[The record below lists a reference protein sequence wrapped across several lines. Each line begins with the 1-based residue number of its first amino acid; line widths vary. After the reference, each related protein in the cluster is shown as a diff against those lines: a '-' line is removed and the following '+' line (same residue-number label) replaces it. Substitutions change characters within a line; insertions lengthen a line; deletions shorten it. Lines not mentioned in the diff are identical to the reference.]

1 VKAAL
6 RWCLYSLFAQAD
18 DVEGVIQALKLKD
31 FVLVGHSMGGK
42 IAQIFAGRRPDG
54 LRAVVLAAP
63 APPTPLYAPD
73 AQKRSMLASYTT
85 PEAIRDALKVI
96 NHRPLTIAQRL
107 QVTEDSLGGAEAAKV
122 AWVSQGMV
130 LDISKQTDSIT
141 VPVCVIVRSADQVE
155 KEAALREALLPLVP
169 HAKFET
175 IEGVGHLSPLEGPD
189 EVAATISKFLKDL
202 APAGDSWAA
211 ALPAPDRVNRL
222 PAPSNSTAILT
233 SREVPMN
240 PFQKI
245 FDAQKALF
253 ASGVTRTYEWR
264 VEQLDRMARM
274 IRENER
280 RFQEAMA
287 KDFKIASQE
296 YIFETQASAG
306 ETEVQKSQ
314 LKEWMKPVEAPVP
327 RFLAETGH
335 KGMVYREPYGV
346 ALIIGPFN
354 GPLLLL
360 IRPALAALA
369 AGNTCILT
377 LSEAL
382 PATTAV
388 LLDLVPKYF
397 DPSAVTAVPGGKET
411 NTELL
416 KLPNDFIFF
425 TGSTFVGKI
434 VARAAAES
442 LTPVLLELGGMNPA
456 VVDETANIP
465 DAAKKI
471 VWGAMAW
478 GGQWCTSPG
487 YAYVHESV
495 ADAFVAEAK
504 KALLELFGDDPKS
517 NSDYS
522 RIINE
527 RAVDRLAGLID
538 PAKVIAGGKSDR
550 DAHYL
555 DPTLLYPITWD
566 EKIMEDEIFGPIL
579 PILTYK
585 SFDEAMAR
593 MAKPGRP
600 LAGFI
605 FSRDQKTID
614 RFIGELSFGG
624 GGVNLV
630 NVHLFVETMPF
641 GGTGSA
647 GMGRYY
653 GKYGFD
659 ALTHAKS
666 MLISP
671 PDVAI
676 EHLYSP
682 FTDEKNRALQ
692 GWFEY

>member
-1 VKAAL
+1 
-6 RWCLYSLFAQAD
+6 
-18 DVEGVIQALKLKD
+18 
-31 FVLVGHSMGGK
+31 M
-42 IAQIFAGRRPDG
+42 
-54 LRAVVLAAP
+54 
-63 APPTPLYAPD
+63 
-73 AQKRSMLASYTT
+73 
-85 PEAIRDALKVI
+85 
-96 NHRPLTIAQRL
+96 
-107 QVTEDSLGGAEAAKV
+107 
-122 AWVSQGMV
+122 
-130 LDISKQTDSIT
+130 
-141 VPVCVIVRSADQVE
+141 
-155 KEAALREALLPLVP
+155 
-169 HAKFET
+169 
-175 IEGVGHLSPLEGPD
+175 
-189 EVAATISKFLKDL
+189 
-202 APAGDSWAA
+202 
-211 ALPAPDRVNRL
+211 NR
-222 PAPSNSTAILT
+222 
-233 SREVPMN
+233 
-240 PFQKI
+240 FQKI

-274 IRENER
+274 IRENEK
-280 RFQEAMA
+280 RFQVGMA
-287 KDFKIASQE
+287 KDFKTASQE
-296 YIFETQASAG
+296 VIFETQASAG
-306 ETEVQKSQ
+306 ESEVQKSQ
-314 LKEWMKPVEAPVP
+314 LKEWMTPVEAPVP
-327 RFLAETGH
+327 RFLAKTGH
-335 KGMVYREPYGV
+335 KGMIYREPYGV

-369 AGNTCILT
+369 AGNTCVLT

-388 LLDLVPKYF
+388 LLELVPKYF
-397 DPSAVTAVPGGKET
+397 EPSAVTAVAGGKEQ

-416 KLPNDFIFF
+416 KLSFDFIFF

-434 VARAAAES
+434 VARAAAET

-456 VVDETANIP
+456 VVDQTANIP

-487 YAYVHESV
+487 YAYVHESI
-495 ADAFVAEAK
+495 AKEFVAEAK

-527 RAVDRLAGLID
+527 RAVERLASLID
-538 PAKVIAGGKSDR
+538 PSKVIAGGKADPK
-550 DAHYL
+550 AHYL
-555 DPTLLYPITWD
+555 DPTLLYPITWED
-566 EKIMEDEIFGPIL
+566 KIMEDEIFGPIL

-585 SFDEAMAR
+585 TFDEAMTR
-593 MAKPGRP
+593 MAATPHA

-614 RFIGELSFGG
+614 RFIRELSFGG

-647 GMGRYY
+647 GMGHYY

-659 ALTHAKS
+659 ALSHAKS

-682 FTDEKNRALQ
+682 FTNEKNQALR

>member
-1 VKAAL
+1 MNK
-6 RWCLYSLFAQAD
+6 F
-18 DVEGVIQALKLKD
+18 
-31 FVLVGHSMGGK
+31 
-42 IAQIFAGRRPDG
+42 QI
-54 LRAVVLAAP
+54 
-63 APPTPLYAPD
+63 
-73 AQKRSMLASYTT
+73 
-85 PEAIRDALKVI
+85 
-96 NHRPLTIAQRL
+96 
-107 QVTEDSLGGAEAAKV
+107 
-122 AWVSQGMV
+122 
-130 LDISKQTDSIT
+130 
-141 VPVCVIVRSADQVE
+141 
-155 KEAALREALLPLVP
+155 
-169 HAKFET
+169 
-175 IEGVGHLSPLEGPD
+175 
-189 EVAATISKFLKDL
+189 
-202 APAGDSWAA
+202 
-211 ALPAPDRVNRL
+211 
-222 PAPSNSTAILT
+222 
-233 SREVPMN
+233 
-240 PFQKI
+240 I

-253 ASGVTRTYEWR
+253 ASGVTRTYDWR

-274 IRENER
+274 IGENEE
-280 RFQEAMA
+280 RFQKAMA
-287 KDFKIASQE
+287 KDFKTASQE

-327 RFLAETGH
+327 RFLAKTGH
-335 KGMVYREPYGV
+335 KGLVYREPYGV

-382 PATTAV
+382 PATTSV
-388 LLDLVPKYF
+388 LLELVPKYF
-397 DPSAVTAVPGGKET
+397 EPSAVTAVAGGKEP

-416 KLPNDFIFF
+416 KLPFDFIFF
-425 TGSTFVGKI
+425 TGSTVVGKI
-434 VARAAAES
+434 VAKAAAEN

-456 VVDETANIP
+456 VVDATANVP

-471 VWGAMAW
+471 VWGKMAW
-478 GGQWCTSPG
+478 GGQWCTAPG

-495 ADAFVAEAK
+495 AEAFVAEAR
-504 KALLELFGDDPKS
+504 KALVELFGKDPKS

-522 RIINE
+522 RIING
-527 RAVDRLAGLID
+527 RAVERLASLID
-538 PAKVIAGGKSDR
+538 PAKVIAGGKSDP

-555 DPTLLYPITWD
+555 DPTLLYPVTWED
-566 EKIMEDEIFGPIL
+566 KSMKDEIFGPIL

-585 SFDEAMAR
+585 SLDEALKRIA
-593 MAKPGRP
+593 ATPRP
-600 LAGFI
+600 LAGYI

-614 RFIGELSFGG
+614 RFIGQLSFGG
-624 GGVNLV
+624 GGVNVV
-630 NVHLFVETMPF
+630 NVYLFVETMPF
-641 GGTGSA
+641 GGTGAA
-647 GMGRYY
+647 GMGHYY

-682 FTDEKNRALQ
+682 FTDEKNKALK

>member
-1 VKAAL
+1 
-6 RWCLYSLFAQAD
+6 
-18 DVEGVIQALKLKD
+18 
-31 FVLVGHSMGGK
+31 M
-42 IAQIFAGRRPDG
+42 
-54 LRAVVLAAP
+54 
-63 APPTPLYAPD
+63 
-73 AQKRSMLASYTT
+73 
-85 PEAIRDALKVI
+85 
-96 NHRPLTIAQRL
+96 N
-107 QVTEDSLGGAEAAKV
+107 
-122 AWVSQGMV
+122 
-130 LDISKQTDSIT
+130 
-141 VPVCVIVRSADQVE
+141 
-155 KEAALREALLPLVP
+155 
-169 HAKFET
+169 KFQ
-175 IEGVGHLSPLEGPD
+175 
-189 EVAATISKFLKDL
+189 
-202 APAGDSWAA
+202 
-211 ALPAPDRVNRL
+211 N
-222 PAPSNSTAILT
+222 
-233 SREVPMN
+233 
-240 PFQKI
+240 I

-253 ASGVTRTYEWR
+253 ASGVTRTYDWR

-274 IRENER
+274 IGENEE
-280 RFQEAMA
+280 RFQKAMA
-287 KDFKIASQE
+287 KDFKTASQE

-327 RFLAETGH
+327 RFLAKTGH

-382 PATTAV
+382 PATTSV
-388 LLDLVPKYF
+388 LLELVPKYF
-397 DPSAVTAVPGGKET
+397 DPSAVTAVAGGKEP

-416 KLPNDFIFF
+416 KLPFDFIFF
-425 TGSTFVGKI
+425 TGSTVVGKI
-434 VARAAAES
+434 VAKAAAEN

-456 VVDETANIP
+456 IVDATANVP

-471 VWGAMAW
+471 VWGKMAW

-495 ADAFVAEAK
+495 AEAFVAEAR
-504 KALLELFGDDPKS
+504 KALVELFGRDPKS

-522 RIINE
+522 RIING
-527 RAVDRLAGLID
+527 RAVERLASLID
-538 PAKVIAGGKSDR
+538 PAKVIAGGKSDP

-555 DPTLLYPITWD
+555 DPTLLYPVTWED
-566 EKIMEDEIFGPIL
+566 KSMKDEIFGPIL

-585 SFDEAMAR
+585 SLDEALKRIA
-593 MAKPGRP
+593 ATPRP
-600 LAGFI
+600 LAGYI
-605 FSRDQKTID
+605 FSRDQMTID
-614 RFIGELSFGG
+614 RFIGQLSFGG
-624 GGVNLV
+624 GGVNVV
-630 NVHLFVETMPF
+630 NVYLFVETMPF
-641 GGTGSA
+641 GGTGAA
-647 GMGRYY
+647 GMGHYY

-682 FTDEKNRALQ
+682 FTDEKNKALK

>member
-1 VKAAL
+1 
-6 RWCLYSLFAQAD
+6 
-18 DVEGVIQALKLKD
+18 
-31 FVLVGHSMGGK
+31 M
-42 IAQIFAGRRPDG
+42 
-54 LRAVVLAAP
+54 
-63 APPTPLYAPD
+63 
-73 AQKRSMLASYTT
+73 
-85 PEAIRDALKVI
+85 
-96 NHRPLTIAQRL
+96 
-107 QVTEDSLGGAEAAKV
+107 
-122 AWVSQGMV
+122 
-130 LDISKQTDSIT
+130 
-141 VPVCVIVRSADQVE
+141 
-155 KEAALREALLPLVP
+155 
-169 HAKFET
+169 
-175 IEGVGHLSPLEGPD
+175 
-189 EVAATISKFLKDL
+189 
-202 APAGDSWAA
+202 
-211 ALPAPDRVNRL
+211 NR
-222 PAPSNSTAILT
+222 
-233 SREVPMN
+233 
-240 PFQKI
+240 FQKI

-253 ASGVTRTYEWR
+253 ASGITRTYEWR

-274 IRENER
+274 IRENEK

-287 KDFKIASQE
+287 KDFKTASQE
-296 YIFETQASAG
+296 VIFETQASAG

-327 RFLAETGH
+327 RFLAKTGH
-335 KGMVYREPYGV
+335 KGIVYREPYGV

-369 AGNTCILT
+369 AGNTCLLT

-382 PATTAV
+382 PATTDV
-388 LLDLVPKYF
+388 LLDLVPKHF
-397 DPSAVTAVPGGKET
+397 DPAAVTVVAGGREQ

-416 KLPNDFIFF
+416 KLPFDFIFF
-425 TGSTFVGKI
+425 TGSTVVGKI
-434 VARAAAES
+434 VARAAAEN

-456 VVDETANIP
+456 VVDQTANVP

-487 YAYVHESV
+487 YAYVHESI
-495 ADAFVAEAK
+495 AGAFVAEAK
-504 KALLELFGDDPKS
+504 KALLELFGEDPKS

-522 RIINE
+522 RIINA
-527 RAVDRLAGLID
+527 RAVERLASLID
-538 PAKVIAGGKSDR
+538 PAKVIAGGKSDPQS
-550 DAHYL
+550 HYL
-555 DPTLLYPITWD
+555 DPTLLYPITWED
-566 EKIMEDEIFGPIL
+566 KIMEDEIFGPIL
-579 PILTYK
+579 PILTFK
-585 SFDEAMAR
+585 SFDEAMKR
-593 MAKPGRP
+593 MDATPRA

-614 RFIGELSFGG
+614 RFVGELSYGG

-647 GMGRYY
+647 GMGHYY

-659 ALTHAKS
+659 ALSHAKS

-676 EHLYSP
+676 DHLYSP
-682 FTDEKNRALQ
+682 FNDAKNQALK

>member
-1 VKAAL
+1 
-6 RWCLYSLFAQAD
+6 
-18 DVEGVIQALKLKD
+18 
-31 FVLVGHSMGGK
+31 M
-42 IAQIFAGRRPDG
+42 
-54 LRAVVLAAP
+54 
-63 APPTPLYAPD
+63 
-73 AQKRSMLASYTT
+73 
-85 PEAIRDALKVI
+85 
-96 NHRPLTIAQRL
+96 N
-107 QVTEDSLGGAEAAKV
+107 
-122 AWVSQGMV
+122 
-130 LDISKQTDSIT
+130 
-141 VPVCVIVRSADQVE
+141 
-155 KEAALREALLPLVP
+155 
-169 HAKFET
+169 KFQ
-175 IEGVGHLSPLEGPD
+175 
-189 EVAATISKFLKDL
+189 
-202 APAGDSWAA
+202 
-211 ALPAPDRVNRL
+211 N
-222 PAPSNSTAILT
+222 
-233 SREVPMN
+233 
-240 PFQKI
+240 I

-253 ASGVTRTYEWR
+253 ASGITRTYDWR

-274 IRENER
+274 IGENEE
-280 RFQEAMA
+280 RFQKAMA
-287 KDFKIASQE
+287 KDFKTASQE

-327 RFLAETGH
+327 RFLAKTGH

-382 PATTAV
+382 PATTSV
-388 LLDLVPKYF
+388 LLELVPKYF
-397 DPSAVTAVPGGKET
+397 DPSAVTAVAGGKEP

-416 KLPNDFIFF
+416 KLPFDFIFF
-425 TGSTFVGKI
+425 TGSTVVGKI
-434 VARAAAES
+434 VAKAAAEN

-456 VVDETANIP
+456 VVDATANVP

-471 VWGAMAW
+471 VWGKMAW

-495 ADAFVAEAK
+495 AEAFVAEAR
-504 KALLELFGDDPKS
+504 KALVELFGKDPKS

-522 RIINE
+522 RIING
-527 RAVDRLAGLID
+527 RAVERLASLID
-538 PAKVIAGGKSDR
+538 PAKVIAGGKSDP

-555 DPTLLYPITWD
+555 DPTLLYPVTWED
-566 EKIMEDEIFGPIL
+566 KSMKDEIFGPIL

-585 SFDEAMAR
+585 SLDEALKRIA
-593 MAKPGRP
+593 ATPRP
-600 LAGFI
+600 LAGYI

-614 RFIGELSFGG
+614 RFISQLSFGG

-630 NVHLFVETMPF
+630 NVYLFVETMPF
-641 GGTGSA
+641 GGTGAA
-647 GMGRYY
+647 GMGHYY

-682 FTDEKNRALQ
+682 FTDEKNKALK

>member
-1 VKAAL
+1 
-6 RWCLYSLFAQAD
+6 
-18 DVEGVIQALKLKD
+18 
-31 FVLVGHSMGGK
+31 M
-42 IAQIFAGRRPDG
+42 
-54 LRAVVLAAP
+54 
-63 APPTPLYAPD
+63 
-73 AQKRSMLASYTT
+73 
-85 PEAIRDALKVI
+85 
-96 NHRPLTIAQRL
+96 N
-107 QVTEDSLGGAEAAKV
+107 
-122 AWVSQGMV
+122 
-130 LDISKQTDSIT
+130 
-141 VPVCVIVRSADQVE
+141 
-155 KEAALREALLPLVP
+155 
-169 HAKFET
+169 KFQ
-175 IEGVGHLSPLEGPD
+175 
-189 EVAATISKFLKDL
+189 
-202 APAGDSWAA
+202 
-211 ALPAPDRVNRL
+211 N
-222 PAPSNSTAILT
+222 
-233 SREVPMN
+233 
-240 PFQKI
+240 I

-253 ASGVTRTYEWR
+253 ASGVTRTYDWR

-274 IRENER
+274 IGENEE
-280 RFQEAMA
+280 RFQKAMA
-287 KDFKIASQE
+287 KDFKTASQE

-327 RFLAETGH
+327 RFLAKTGH

-377 LSEAL
+377 LSESL
-382 PATTAV
+382 PATTSV
-388 LLDLVPKYF
+388 LLELVPKYF
-397 DPSAVTAVPGGKET
+397 DSSAVTAVAGGKEP

-416 KLPNDFIFF
+416 KLPFDFIFF
-425 TGSTFVGKI
+425 TGSTVVGKI
-434 VARAAAES
+434 VAKAAAEN

-456 VVDETANIP
+456 VVDATANVP

-471 VWGAMAW
+471 VWGKMAW

-495 ADAFVAEAK
+495 AEAFVAEAR
-504 KALLELFGDDPKS
+504 KALVELFGRDPKS

-522 RIINE
+522 RIING
-527 RAVDRLAGLID
+527 RAVERLASLID
-538 PAKVIAGGKSDR
+538 PAKVIAGGKSDP

-555 DPTLLYPITWD
+555 DPTLLFPVTWED
-566 EKIMEDEIFGPIL
+566 KSMKDEIFGPIL

-585 SFDEAMAR
+585 SLDEALKRIA
-593 MAKPGRP
+593 ATPRP
-600 LAGFI
+600 LAGYI

-614 RFIGELSFGG
+614 RFIGQLSFGG
-624 GGVNLV
+624 GGVNVV
-630 NVHLFVETMPF
+630 NVYLFVETMPF
-641 GGTGSA
+641 GGTGAA
-647 GMGRYY
+647 GMGHYY

-682 FTDEKNRALQ
+682 FTDEKNKALK

>member
-1 VKAAL
+1 
-6 RWCLYSLFAQAD
+6 
-18 DVEGVIQALKLKD
+18 
-31 FVLVGHSMGGK
+31 
-42 IAQIFAGRRPDG
+42 
-54 LRAVVLAAP
+54 
-63 APPTPLYAPD
+63 
-73 AQKRSMLASYTT
+73 
-85 PEAIRDALKVI
+85 
-96 NHRPLTIAQRL
+96 
-107 QVTEDSLGGAEAAKV
+107 
-122 AWVSQGMV
+122 
-130 LDISKQTDSIT
+130 
-141 VPVCVIVRSADQVE
+141 
-155 KEAALREALLPLVP
+155 
-169 HAKFET
+169 
-175 IEGVGHLSPLEGPD
+175 
-189 EVAATISKFLKDL
+189 
-202 APAGDSWAA
+202 
-211 ALPAPDRVNRL
+211 
-222 PAPSNSTAILT
+222 
-233 SREVPMN
+233 MN
-240 PFQKI
+240 QFQQI

-253 ASGVTRTYEWR
+253 ATGVTRSYEWR
-264 VEQLDRMARM
+264 VDQLDRMARM

-280 RFQEAMA
+280 RFQEAIA
-287 KDFKIASQE
+287 KDFKTASQE
-296 YIFETQASAG
+296 YIFETAASAG
-306 ETEVQKSQ
+306 ETVVQKSQ

-327 RFLAETGH
+327 RFLAQTGH
-335 KGMVYREPYGV
+335 KGMIYREPYGV

-382 PATTAV
+382 MATTGV
-388 LLDLVPKYF
+388 LLDLIPAYF
-397 DPSAVTAVPGGKET
+397 DPGAVAVVPGGKAQ
-411 NTELL
+411 NSELL
-416 KLPNDFIFF
+416 KLAFDFIFF
-425 TGSTFVGKI
+425 TGSTHVGKV
-434 VARAAAES
+434 VARAAAEN

-456 VVDETANIP
+456 LVDETANIP

-487 YAYVHESV
+487 YAYVHKSV

-504 KALLELFGDDPKS
+504 KALIELFGDDPKS

-522 RIINE
+522 RIINAH
-527 RAVDRLAGLID
+527 AVDRLAALID
-538 PAKVIAGGKSDR
+538 PAKVVAGGRPDP

-555 DPTLLYPITWD
+555 DPTLLYPVTWD
-566 EKIMEDEIFGPIL
+566 DKVMEDEVFGPVL
-579 PILTYK
+579 PILTYE
-585 SFDEAMAR
+585 SLDEAFAR
-593 MAKPGRP
+593 IAATPRP

-605 FSRDQKTID
+605 FSRDQKTIH
-614 RFIGELSFGG
+614 RFIGGLSYGG

-630 NVHLFVETMPF
+630 NVHLLVETMPF

-647 GMGRYY
+647 GIGHYY

-682 FTDEKNRALQ
+682 FTDEKNRELQ

>member
-1 VKAAL
+1 
-6 RWCLYSLFAQAD
+6 
-18 DVEGVIQALKLKD
+18 
-31 FVLVGHSMGGK
+31 M
-42 IAQIFAGRRPDG
+42 
-54 LRAVVLAAP
+54 
-63 APPTPLYAPD
+63 
-73 AQKRSMLASYTT
+73 
-85 PEAIRDALKVI
+85 
-96 NHRPLTIAQRL
+96 N
-107 QVTEDSLGGAEAAKV
+107 
-122 AWVSQGMV
+122 
-130 LDISKQTDSIT
+130 
-141 VPVCVIVRSADQVE
+141 
-155 KEAALREALLPLVP
+155 
-169 HAKFET
+169 KFQ
-175 IEGVGHLSPLEGPD
+175 
-189 EVAATISKFLKDL
+189 
-202 APAGDSWAA
+202 
-211 ALPAPDRVNRL
+211 N
-222 PAPSNSTAILT
+222 
-233 SREVPMN
+233 
-240 PFQKI
+240 I

-253 ASGVTRTYEWR
+253 ASGVTRTYDWR

-274 IRENER
+274 IGENEE
-280 RFQEAMA
+280 RFQKAMA
-287 KDFKIASQE
+287 KDFKTASQE

-327 RFLAETGH
+327 RFLAKTGH

-369 AGNTCILT
+369 AGNTCVLT

-382 PATTAV
+382 PATTSV
-388 LLDLVPKYF
+388 LLELVPKYF
-397 DPSAVTAVPGGKET
+397 DPSAVTAVAGGKEP

-416 KLPNDFIFF
+416 KLPFDFIFF
-425 TGSTFVGKI
+425 TGSTVVGKI
-434 VARAAAES
+434 VAKAAAEN

-456 VVDETANIP
+456 VVDATANVP

-471 VWGAMAW
+471 VWGKMAW

-495 ADAFVAEAK
+495 AEAFVAEAR
-504 KALLELFGDDPKS
+504 KALVELFGKDPKS

-522 RIINE
+522 RIING
-527 RAVDRLAGLID
+527 RAVERLASLID
-538 PAKVIAGGKSDR
+538 PAKVIAGGKSDP

-555 DPTLLYPITWD
+555 DPTLLYPVTWED
-566 EKIMEDEIFGPIL
+566 KSMKDEIFGPIL

-585 SFDEAMAR
+585 SLDEALKRIA
-593 MAKPGRP
+593 ATPRP
-600 LAGFI
+600 LAGYI

-614 RFIGELSFGG
+614 RFISQLSFGG
-624 GGVNLV
+624 GGVNVV
-630 NVHLFVETMPF
+630 NVYLFVETMPF
-641 GGTGSA
+641 GGTGAA
-647 GMGRYY
+647 GMGHYY

-682 FTDEKNRALQ
+682 FTDEKNKALK